1 MDVLAPPFGNVT
13 ETGRGRPRPFFIHMN
28 EIQSTLQQLPGKTI
42 RSARLNLE
50 AASSREHLEDI
61 ILEFT
66 DGTSLEIVIEA
77 NADDPTNSEPLRTD
91 VMLFLRETG
100 SRR

>member
-1 MDVLAPPFGNVT
+1 MD
-13 ETGRGRPRPFFIHMN
+13 